1 MRAWRLHELGE
12 PAEKLH
18 LEEVDDLRPGPGQV
32 LIDVAAT
39 GLTFPDVLMC
49 QGRYQMPTQVPYTPG
64 GEVSGTVAAVGEGV
78 FSIAVGERVVSM
90 SGKGLAERVI
100 ANAAITFRLPDEVAF
115 EKAAA
120 LIVNYGTTFYALHT
134 RGQLAEG
141 ETLLVTGAAG
151 GTGTAAI
158 QLGLAAGARVVA
170 VAGGDEKA
178 ALCRALGAHVVID
191 HRREPD
197 WVDAVKAATDGKGV
211 DVAYD
216 PVGGDTFHKV
226 RRCMGW
232 GGRLLV
238 IGFVEGIPDTPV
250 NHVLLKSYSIVGVYW
265 GESLARFPGSLD
277 GQMQALL
284 ALTASGAIDPPVQ
297 TYDFAD
303 GAKALQQLADRGVV
317 GKLVVRGA

>member
-12 PAEKLH
+12 PAEKLR
-18 LEEVDDLRPGPGQV
+18 LEQVDDLRPGAGQV
-32 LIDVAAT
+32 LVDVAAT

-49 QGRYQMPTQVPYTPG
+49 QGRYQMPTQTPYTPG
-64 GEVSGTVAAVGEGV
+64 GEVAGTVREVGEGV
-78 FSIAVGERVVSM
+78 TSLQPGDRVVTM
-90 SGKGLAERVI
+90 SGKGLAEQVL
-100 ANAAITFRLPDEVAF
+100 ASAAVTFRLPDGVDF

-120 LIVNYGTTFYALHT
+120 LIVNYGTTYYALHD
-134 RGQLAEG
+134 RGHLAEG
-141 ETLLVTGAAG
+141 ETVLVTGAAG

-158 QLGLAAGARVVA
+158 QLGLAAGAKVIA
-170 VAGGDEKA
+170 VAGGAEKA
-178 ALCRALGAHVVID
+178 QLCRDLGAHVVID
-191 HRREPD
+191 HRHEPD
-197 WVDAVKAATDGKGV
+197 WVDAVKAETGGKGV

-238 IGFVEGIPDTPV
+238 IGFVEGIPEAPV

-265 GESLARFPGSLD
+265 GESLGRFPGSLD
-277 GQMQALL
+277 GQVEALL

-297 TYDFAD
+297 VHDFAD
-303 GAKALQQLADRGVV
+303 GAKALQQLADRAVV
-317 GKLVVRGA
+317 GKLVVRRS